1 MSTLKFFD
9 GTKYVPAYTPP
20 TASTSQKGE
29 VQLTDSIGAGTDSTK
44 ATTSKAV
51 KAHTDAIINNLT
63 NGSTVVSKAKKLDPG
78 ASITVKC
85 GDGFTGTTKFTGES
99 NVTLSLTGTLP
110 LSAIP
115 ASAQERIV
123 TVANETARFALTSK
137 QVQNGDIVKQTDTK
151 ILYIVKD
158 ETKLNSNAGYEEFT
172 AGTASRAQYDIN
184 GRPLIGRITDID
196 VTATDDGTN
205 GYGFGWNTDSSVGR
219 TSFDS
224 FQGATASAA
233 GKQGIVPAPGVG
245 ANTKFLRGDGTWQT
259 VTSGVSGV
267 KGDKESS
274 YRTGQVNLTCGNIG
288 ALPAVGGTLSGNIT
302 PNANN
307 TLSLGSSSVK
317 FNTVYATTFN
327 GNATSA
333 TTANNLNKEIGF
345 GGSVQKTTLSLKEGA
360 ATSVT
365 LNLGIGV
372 VGSAE
377 LSDGAVLTDR
387 IADGAVTTAKL
398 HENSV
403 DTTKIINGTVTAL
416 KIQDGAVETS
426 KIKDGSVST
435 AKIADANI
443 TNAKLA
449 SDIGTVYVG
458 ATEPTDTHIKIW
470 VNTNPSTKA

>member
-29 VQLTDSIGAGTDSTK
+29 VMLTDSIGAGTDSTK

-51 KAHTDAIINNLT
+51 KTHTDAIVNNLT

-151 ILYIVKD
+151 ILYVVKD
-158 ETKLNSNAGYEEFT
+158 ETKLNGNDGYEEFT

-184 GRPLIGRITDID
+184 GRPLTGRVTGID
-196 VTATDDGTN
+196 ATATDAGTN
-205 GYGFGWNTDSSVGR
+205 GYGFGWNTDSGVGR

-233 GKQGIVPAPGVG
+233 GKRGIVPAPGAG
-245 ANTKFLRGDGTWQT
+245 ANTKFLRGDGTWQS
-259 VTSGVSGV
+259 VMSGVSGV

-288 ALPAVGGTLSGNIT
+288 ALPAAGGTLSGNIT

-333 TTANNLNKEIGF
+333 TNATTATALNKSIKF
-345 GGSVQKTTLSLKEGA
+345 SGSVDEITLSLS
-360 ATSVT
+360 ATNTTHHSVT
-365 LNLGIGV
+365 LNLKNGV
-372 VGSAE
+372 VDHTKIATKE
-377 LSDGAVLTDR
+377 VLEANLGDDSVTTLKIKNKSVTEDKL
-387 IADGAVTTAKL
+387 ADLAVT
-398 HENSV
+398 E
-403 DTTKIINGTVTAL
+403 G
-416 KIQDGAVETS
+416 
-426 KIKDGSVST
+426 KIK
-435 AKIADANI
+435 DANI

-449 SDIGTVYVG
+449 ADIGTVYVG
-458 ATEPTDTHIKIW
+458 ATEPTDTHVKIW
-470 VNTNPSTKA
+470 VNTNPSTKV

>member
-151 ILYIVKD
+151 ILYVVKD

-184 GRPLIGRITDID
+184 GRPLTGRVTGID
-196 VTATDDGTN
+196 ATATDAGTN
-205 GYGFGWNTDSSVGR
+205 GYGFGWNTDSGVGR

-224 FQGATASAA
+224 FQGATASVA
-233 GKQGIVPAPGVG
+233 GKRGIVPAPGAG
-245 ANTKFLRGDGTWQT
+245 ANTKFLRGDGTWQS

-288 ALPAVGGTLSGNIT
+288 ALPAAGGTLSGNIT

-317 FNTVYATTFN
+317 FNTIYATTFN

-333 TTANNLNKEIGF
+333 TNATTATALNKSIKF
-345 GGSVQKTTLSLKEGA
+345 SGSVDEITLSLS
-360 ATSVT
+360 ATDTTQHSVT
-365 LNLGIGV
+365 LNLRNGV
-372 VGSAE
+372 VDHTKIATKE
-377 LSDGAVLTDR
+377 VLEANLGDDSVTTLKIKNKSVTEDKL
-387 IADGAVTTAKL
+387 ADLAVTT
-398 HENSV
+398 N
-403 DTTKIINGTVTAL
+403 
-416 KIQDGAVETS
+416 
-426 KIKDGSVST
+426 KIKD
-435 AKIADANI
+435 ANV
-443 TNAKLA
+443 TTSKLA
-449 SDIGTVYVG
+449 ADIGTVYVG
-458 ATEPTDTHIKIW
+458 ATEPTDTHVKIW

>member
-9 GTKYVPAYTPP
+9 GTKYIPAYTPP

-29 VQLTDSIGAGTDSTK
+29 VMLTDAIGNGTDSTK

-51 KAHTDAIINNLT
+51 KAHTDAIVNNLT

-123 TVANETARFALTSK
+123 TVANEDARFALTSK

-184 GRPLIGRITDID
+184 GRPLTGRVTGID
-196 VTATDDGTN
+196 ATATDAGTN
-205 GYGFGWNTDSSVGR
+205 GYGFGWNTASGVGR

-224 FQGATASAA
+224 FQGATPSTA
-233 GKQGIVPAPGVG
+233 GKRGIVPAPGAG
-245 ANTKFLRGDGTWQT
+245 ANTKFLRGDGTWQS

-267 KGDKESS
+267 KGDKEGS

-288 ALPAVGGTLSGNIT
+288 ALPAAGGTLSGNIT
-302 PNANN
+302 PDTNN

-317 FNTVYATTFN
+317 FNTIYATTFN

-333 TTANNLNKEIGF
+333 TNATTATALNKSIKF
-345 GGSVQKTTLSLKEGA
+345 SGSVDEITLSLS
-360 ATSVT
+360 ATDTTQHSVT
-365 LNLGIGV
+365 LNLRNGV
-372 VGSAE
+372 VDHTKIATKE
-377 LSDGAVLTDR
+377 VLEANLGDDSVTTLKIKNKSVTEDKL
-387 IADGAVTTAKL
+387 ADLAVTT
-398 HENSV
+398 N
-403 DTTKIINGTVTAL
+403 
-416 KIQDGAVETS
+416 
-426 KIKDGSVST
+426 KIKD
-435 AKIADANI
+435 ANV
-443 TNAKLA
+443 TTSKLA
-449 SDIGTVYVG
+449 ADIGTVYVG
-458 ATEPTDTHIKIW
+458 ATEPTDTHVKIW

>member
-9 GTKYVPAYTPP
+9 GTEYVPAYTPP

-29 VQLTDSIGAGTDSTK
+29 VQLTDTIGNGTDSTK

-51 KAHTDAIINNLT
+51 KAHTDAIVNNLT
-63 NGSTVVSKAKKLDPG
+63 NGSTIVSKAKKLDPG

-99 NVTLSLTGTLP
+99 NVTLSLTGILP

-123 TVANETARFALTSK
+123 TVANEAARFALTSN

-151 ILYIVKD
+151 ILYVVKD
-158 ETKLNSNAGYEEFT
+158 ETKLNGNDGYEEFT

-184 GRPLIGRITDID
+184 GRPLTGRITDID
-196 VTATDDGTN
+196 ATATDAGTN
-205 GYGFGWNTDSSVGR
+205 GYGFGWNTDSGVGR

-224 FQGATASAA
+224 FQGATDSAA
-233 GKQGIVPAPGVG
+233 GKRGIVPAPGVG
-245 ANTKFLRGDGTWQT
+245 ANTKFLRGDGTWQP

-267 KGDKESS
+267 KGDKENS

-288 ALPAVGGTLSGNIT
+288 ALPAAGGTLSGNIT

-333 TTANNLNKEIGF
+333 TNATTATTAQKLNKTVDFTGNVT
-345 GGSVQKTTLSLKEGA
+345 GSVSLNADGVNGKIGATLTIANGVVDNTKIATEGVWETNLKKG
-360 ATSVT
+360 SVT
-365 LNLGIGV
+365 NTKL
-372 VGSAE
+372 A
-377 LSDGAVLTDR
+377 DTAVSKEK
-387 IADGAVTTAKL
+387 IAPGAVTT
-398 HENSV
+398 
-403 DTTKIINGTVTAL
+403 DKIL
-416 KIQDGAVETS
+416 
-426 KIKDGSVST
+426 
-435 AKIADANI
+435 DANI
-443 TNAKLA
+443 TTSKLA
-449 SDIGTVYVG
+449 ADIGTVYVG
-458 ATEPTDTHIKIW
+458 ATEPTDTHVKIW
-470 VNTNPSTKA
+470 VNTNPK

>member
-51 KAHTDAIINNLT
+51 KAHTDAIVNNLT

-99 NVTLSLTGTLP
+99 NVILSLTGTLP
-110 LSAIP
+110 LSVIP

-123 TVANETARFALTSK
+123 TVANEAARFALTSK
-137 QVQNGDIVKQTDTK
+137 QVQNGDIVKQTDTN
-151 ILYIVKD
+151 ILYAVKD
-158 ETKLNSNAGYEEFT
+158 ETKLNGNAGYEEFT
-172 AGTASRAQYDIN
+172 AGTVSRAQYDIN
-184 GRPLIGRITDID
+184 GRPLTGRVTGID
-196 VTATDDGTN
+196 ATATDDSAN
-205 GYGFGWNTDSSVGR
+205 GYGFGWNTDGGIGR

-233 GKQGIVPAPGVG
+233 GKRGIVPAPGAG
-245 ANTKFLRGDGTWQT
+245 ANTKFLRGDGTWQS

-288 ALPAVGGTLSGNIT
+288 ALPAAGGTLSGNIT

-333 TTANNLNKEIGF
+333 TNATTATALNKSIKF
-345 GGSVQKTTLSLKEGA
+345 SGSVDA
-360 ATSVT
+360 VT
-365 LNLGIGV
+365 LNLSGTDSIQHSVTLKLGLGV
-372 VGSAE
+372 VNSHELASSAVTLEKMAPGSVGTQNI
-377 LSDGAVLTDR
+377 LDGAV
-387 IADGAVTTAKL
+387 I
-398 HENSV
+398 
-403 DTTKIINGTVTAL
+403 
-416 KIQDGAVETS
+416 TS
-426 KIKDGSVST
+426 KIYNGSVTSE
-435 AKIADANI
+435 KIHNEAVNTQKI
-443 TNAKLA
+443 ENSSVTNAKLA
-449 SDIGTVYVG
+449 PDVGTVYVG
-458 ATEPTDTHIKIW
+458 ATEPTDTHVKIW

>member
-29 VQLTDSIGAGTDSTK
+29 VMLTDAIGNGTDSTK

-51 KAHTDAIINNLT
+51 KAHTDAIVSNLT

-123 TVANETARFALTSK
+123 TIANEAARFALTSK

-151 ILYIVKD
+151 ILYVVKD
-158 ETKLNSNAGYEEFT
+158 ETKLNGNDGYEEFT

-184 GRPLIGRITDID
+184 GRPLTSRITSID
-196 VTATDDGTN
+196 VTATDVGAN
-205 GYGFGWNTDSSVGR
+205 GYGFGWRNDSGIGR

-224 FQGATASAA
+224 FQGATPSAA
-233 GKQGIVPAPGVG
+233 GKRGIVPAPGAG
-245 ANTKFLRGDGTWQT
+245 ANTKFLRGDGTWQS
-259 VTSGVSGV
+259 VTSGVSSVNGH
-267 KGDKESS
+267 
-274 YRTGQVNLTCGNIG
+274 TGKVTLTCSDIG
-288 ALPAVGGTLSGNIT
+288 ALPAAGGTLSGNIT

-333 TTANNLNKEIGF
+333 TDATTATTAQKLNKAVDFTGNVTGSVNLNSDGVNGRIGATLTIAN
-345 GGSVQKTTLSLKEGA
+345 GVVDNTKIATEGVWEANLKKGSVTNTKLADS
-360 ATSVT
+360 
-365 LNLGIGV
+365 
-372 VGSAE
+372 
-377 LSDGAVLTDR
+377 AVLEKK
-387 IADGAVTTAKL
+387 IADNAVTT
-398 HENSV
+398 N
-403 DTTKIINGTVTAL
+403 KILDANVT
-416 KIQDGAVETS
+416 TS
-426 KIKDGSVST
+426 K
-435 AKIADANI
+435 
-443 TNAKLA
+443 LA
-449 SDIGTVYVG
+449 ADIGTVYIG
-458 ATEPTDTHIKIW
+458 ATEPTDTHVKIW
-470 VNTNPSTKA
+470 INTNPPTKA

>member
-29 VQLTDSIGAGTDSTK
+29 VMLTDAIGNGTDSTK

-51 KAHTDAIINNLT
+51 KAHTDAIVNNLT

-123 TVANETARFALTSK
+123 TVANEDARFALTSK

-184 GRPLIGRITDID
+184 GRPLTGRVTGID
-196 VTATDDGTN
+196 ATATDAGTN
-205 GYGFGWNTDSSVGR
+205 GYGFGWNTDSGVGR

-224 FQGATASAA
+224 FQGATASVA
-233 GKQGIVPAPGVG
+233 GKRGIVPAPGAG
-245 ANTKFLRGDGTWQT
+245 ANTKFLRGDGTWQS

-267 KGDKESS
+267 KGDKEGS
-274 YRTGQVNLTCGNIG
+274 YRTGQVNLTCENIG
-288 ALPAVGGTLSGNIT
+288 ALPAAGGTLSGNIT
-302 PNANN
+302 PNTNN

-317 FNTVYATTFN
+317 FNTIYATTFN

-333 TTANNLNKEIGF
+333 TNATTATALNKSIKF
-345 GGSVQKTTLSLKEGA
+345 SGSVDEITLSLS
-360 ATSVT
+360 ATDTTQHSVT
-365 LNLGIGV
+365 LNLRNGV
-372 VGSAE
+372 VDHTKIATKE
-377 LSDGAVLTDR
+377 VLEANLGDDSVTTLKIKNKSVTEDKL
-387 IADGAVTTAKL
+387 ADLAVTT
-398 HENSV
+398 N
-403 DTTKIINGTVTAL
+403 
-416 KIQDGAVETS
+416 
-426 KIKDGSVST
+426 KIKD
-435 AKIADANI
+435 ANV
-443 TNAKLA
+443 TTSKLA
-449 SDIGTVYVG
+449 ADIGTVYVG
-458 ATEPTDTHIKIW
+458 ATEPTDTHVKIW

>member
-29 VQLTDSIGAGTDSTK
+29 VQLTDSIGNGTDSTK

-51 KAHTDAIINNLT
+51 KAHTDAIVNNLT

-99 NVTLSLTGTLP
+99 NIILSLTGTLP

-123 TVANETARFALTSK
+123 TVANEAARFALTSK

-158 ETKLNSNAGYEEFT
+158 ENKLNSVAGYEEFT

-184 GRPLIGRITDID
+184 GNPLVGRVTGID
-196 VTATDDGTN
+196 TTATDAGTN
-205 GYGFGWNTDSSVGR
+205 GYGFDWSNDAGIGR

-224 FQGATASAA
+224 FQGATDKAP
-233 GKQGIVPAPGVG
+233 GKRGIVPAPGAG
-245 ANTKFLRGDGTWQT
+245 ANTKFLRGDGTWQS

-267 KGDKESS
+267 KGDKEGS

-288 ALPAVGGTLSGNIT
+288 ALPAAGGTLFGNII
-302 PNANN
+302 PDANN

-333 TTANNLNKEIGF
+333 TSATTATALNKSIKF
-345 GGSVQKTTLSLKEGA
+345 SGSVDA
-360 ATSVT
+360 VT
-365 LNLGIGV
+365 LNLSGTDSTQHSVTLKLGLGV
-372 VGSAE
+372 VDSHELASNAVTLEKMAPGSVGTE
-377 LSDGAVLTDR
+377 NILNGAVITDK
-387 IADGAVTTAKL
+387 IYDGSVTTNKIYNEAVTT
-398 HENSV
+398 N
-403 DTTKIINGTVTAL
+403 KIGN
-416 KIQDGAVETS
+416 
-426 KIKDGSVST
+426 GSV
-435 AKIADANI
+435 

-449 SDIGTVYVG
+449 TDVGTVYVG
-458 ATEPTDTHIKIW
+458 ATEPTDTHVKIW

>member
-99 NVTLSLTGTLP
+99 NVILSLTGTLP

-151 ILYIVKD
+151 ILYVVKD

-184 GRPLIGRITDID
+184 GRPLTGRVTGID
-196 VTATDDGTN
+196 ATATDAGTN
-205 GYGFGWNTDSSVGR
+205 GYGFGWNTDSGVGR

-233 GKQGIVPAPGVG
+233 GKRGIVPAPGVG
-245 ANTKFLRGDGTWQT
+245 ANTKFLRGDGTWQS

-288 ALPAVGGTLSGNIT
+288 ALPAAGGTLSGNIT

-307 TLSLGSSSVK
+307 ILSLGSSSVK
-317 FNTVYATTFN
+317 FNAVYATTFN

-333 TTANNLNKEIGF
+333 TNATTATALNKSIKFSGAINE
-345 GGSVQKTTLSLKEGA
+345 TTLNLS
-360 ATSVT
+360 ATDTTQHSVT
-365 LNLGIGV
+365 LNLRNGV
-372 VGSAE
+372 VDSFALASSAVTLE
-377 LSDGAVLTDR
+377 KMAPDSVGTQNILDGAV
-387 IADGAVTTAKL
+387 I
-398 HENSV
+398 
-403 DTTKIINGTVTAL
+403 
-416 KIQDGAVETS
+416 TS
-426 KIKDGSVST
+426 KIYNGSVTSE
-435 AKIADANI
+435 KIHNEAVNTQKI
-443 TNAKLA
+443 ENSSVTNAKLA
-449 SDIGTVYVG
+449 SDVGTVYVG
-458 ATEPTDTHIKIW
+458 ATEPTDTHVKIW
-470 VNTNPSTKA
+470 VNTNQK

>member
-51 KAHTDAIINNLT
+51 KAHTDAIVNNLT

-99 NVTLSLTGTLP
+99 NVILSLTGTLP

-123 TVANETARFALTSK
+123 TVANEAARFALTSK

-151 ILYIVKD
+151 ILYVVKD
-158 ETKLNSNAGYEEFT
+158 ETKLNSNVGYEEFT

-184 GRPLIGRITDID
+184 GRPLTGRVTGID
-196 VTATDDGTN
+196 ATATDAGTN
-205 GYGFGWNTDSSVGR
+205 GYGFGWNTDSGVGR

-224 FQGATASAA
+224 FQGATASVA
-233 GKQGIVPAPGVG
+233 GKRGIVPAPGAG
-245 ANTKFLRGDGTWQT
+245 ANTKFLRGDGTWQS

-288 ALPAVGGTLSGNIT
+288 ALPAAGGTLSGNIT

-307 TLSLGSSSVK
+307 TLSLGSNSVK
-317 FNTVYATTFN
+317 FNTIYATTFN

-333 TTANNLNKEIGF
+333 TNATIATALNKSIKF
-345 GGSVQKTTLSLKEGA
+345 SGSVDEITLSLS
-360 ATSVT
+360 ATDTTQHSVT
-365 LNLGIGV
+365 LNLRNGV
-372 VGSAE
+372 VDHTKIATKE
-377 LSDGAVLTDR
+377 VLEANLGDDSVTTLKIKNKSVTEDKL
-387 IADGAVTTAKL
+387 ADLAVTT
-398 HENSV
+398 N
-403 DTTKIINGTVTAL
+403 
-416 KIQDGAVETS
+416 
-426 KIKDGSVST
+426 KIKD
-435 AKIADANI
+435 ANV
-443 TNAKLA
+443 TTSKLA
-449 SDIGTVYVG
+449 ADIGTVYVG
-458 ATEPTDTHIKIW
+458 ATEPTDTHVKIW

>member
-78 ASITVKC
+78 ASITIKC

-288 ALPAVGGTLSGNIT
+288 ALPAAGGTLSGNIT

-307 TLSLGSSSVK
+307 ILSLGSSSVK
-317 FNTVYATTFN
+317 FNTIYATTFN

-333 TTANNLNKEIGF
+333 TNATTATALNKSIKF
-345 GGSVQKTTLSLKEGA
+345 SGSVDEITLSLD
-360 ATSVT
+360 ATDTTQHSVT
-365 LNLGIGV
+365 LNLRNGV
-372 VGSAE
+372 VDHTKIATKEVLEANLGDNSVTTLKIKNKSVTEDKLAD
-377 LSDGAVLTDR
+377 LAVIEGKIATD
-387 IADGAVTTAKL
+387 AVTT
-398 HENSV
+398 N
-403 DTTKIINGTVTAL
+403 
-416 KIQDGAVETS
+416 
-426 KIKDGSVST
+426 KIKD
-435 AKIADANI
+435 ANI
-443 TNAKLA
+443 INAKLA
-449 SDIGTVYVG
+449 ADIGTVYVG
-458 ATEPTDTHIKIW
+458 ATEPTDTHVKIW

>member
-29 VQLTDSIGAGTDSTK
+29 VMLTDAIGAGTDSTK

-51 KAHTDAIINNLT
+51 KAHTDAIVNNLT

-78 ASITVKC
+78 ANITVKC

-123 TVANETARFALTSK
+123 TVANEAARFALTSK

-151 ILYIVKD
+151 ILYVVKD

-184 GRPLIGRITDID
+184 GRPLTGRVTGID
-196 VTATDDGTN
+196 ATATDAGTN
-205 GYGFGWNTDSSVGR
+205 GYGFGWNTDSGVGR

-224 FQGATASAA
+224 FQGATASVA
-233 GKQGIVPAPGVG
+233 GKRGIVPAPGAG
-245 ANTKFLRGDGTWQT
+245 ANTKFLRGDGTWQS

-267 KGDKESS
+267 KGDKEGS
-274 YRTGQVNLTCGNIG
+274 YRTGQVNLTCENIG
-288 ALPAVGGTLSGNIT
+288 ALPAAGGTLSGNIT
-302 PNANN
+302 PNTNN

-317 FNTVYATTFN
+317 FNTIYATTFN

-333 TTANNLNKEIGF
+333 TNATTATALNKSIKF
-345 GGSVQKTTLSLKEGA
+345 SGSVDEITLSLS
-360 ATSVT
+360 ATDTTQHSVT
-365 LNLGIGV
+365 LNLRNGV
-372 VGSAE
+372 VDHTKIATKE
-377 LSDGAVLTDR
+377 VLEANLGDDSVTTLKIKNKSVTEDKL
-387 IADGAVTTAKL
+387 ADLAVTT
-398 HENSV
+398 N
-403 DTTKIINGTVTAL
+403 
-416 KIQDGAVETS
+416 
-426 KIKDGSVST
+426 KIKD
-435 AKIADANI
+435 ANV
-443 TNAKLA
+443 TTSKLA
-449 SDIGTVYVG
+449 ADIGTVYVG
-458 ATEPTDTHIKIW
+458 ATEPTDTHVKIW

>member
-51 KAHTDAIINNLT
+51 KAHTDAIVNNLT

-85 GDGFTGTTKFTGES
+85 GDGFTGSAKFTGES

-123 TVANETARFALTSK
+123 TVANKAARLALTSS
-137 QVQNGDIVKQTDTK
+137 QVQNGDIVKESDTK
-151 ILYIVKD
+151 VLYVVKD
-158 ETKLNSNAGYEEFT
+158 DTKLNLEASYEEFT

-184 GRPLIGRITDID
+184 NVPLVGRITALD
-196 VTATDDGTN
+196 TNATDAGNN
-205 GYGFGWNTDSSVGR
+205 GYGFGWSSDSATGR

-233 GKQGIVPAPGVG
+233 GKRGIVPAPGAG
-245 ANTKFLRGDGTWQT
+245 ANTKFLRGDGTWQS

-267 KGDKESS
+267 KGNSEST
-274 YRTGQVNLTCGNIG
+274 YRTGQVNLTCENIG
-288 ALPAVGGTLSGNIT
+288 ALPAAGGTLSGNIT
-302 PNANN
+302 PKTNN
-307 TLSLGSSSVK
+307 TLLLGSSSMK
-317 FNTVYATTFN
+317 FKSIYATSFE

-333 TTANNLNKEIGF
+333 TTASNLNKEIGF
-345 GGSVQKTTLSLKEGA
+345 SGSVNQTTLSLKEGA
-360 ATSVT
+360 ATNVT
-365 LNLGIGV
+365 LTLGPGV
-372 VGSAE
+372 VSSNE
-377 LSDGAVLTDR
+377 LADSSVITGR
-387 IADGAVTTAKL
+387 IKDGAVTAIKL
-398 HENSV
+398 AANSV
-403 DTTKIINGTVTAL
+403 ENAKILDSAVT
-416 KIQDGAVETS
+416 TS
-426 KIKDGSVST
+426 KIKDANVTT
-435 AKIADANI
+435 AKIADANV

-458 ATEPTDTHIKIW
+458 GTEPTDTHVKIW
-470 VNTNPSTKA
+470 VNTNPK

>member
-29 VQLTDSIGAGTDSTK
+29 VMLTDAIGNGTDSTK

-51 KAHTDAIINNLT
+51 KAHTDAIVNNLT

-123 TVANETARFALTSK
+123 TVANEDARFALTSK

-184 GRPLIGRITDID
+184 GRPLTGRVTGID
-196 VTATDDGTN
+196 ATATDAGTN
-205 GYGFGWNTDSSVGR
+205 GYGFGWNTDSGVGR

-224 FQGATASAA
+224 FQGATASVA
-233 GKQGIVPAPGVG
+233 GKRGIVPAPGAG
-245 ANTKFLRGDGTWQT
+245 A
-259 VTSGVSGV
+259 
-267 KGDKESS
+267 
-274 YRTGQVNLTCGNIG
+274 
-288 ALPAVGGTLSGNIT
+288 
-302 PNANN
+302 
-307 TLSLGSSSVK
+307 
-317 FNTVYATTFN
+317 
-327 GNATSA
+327 
-333 TTANNLNKEIGF
+333 
-345 GGSVQKTTLSLKEGA
+345 
-360 ATSVT
+360 
-365 LNLGIGV
+365 
-372 VGSAE
+372 
-377 LSDGAVLTDR
+377 
-387 IADGAVTTAKL
+387 
-398 HENSV
+398 
-403 DTTKIINGTVTAL
+403 
-416 KIQDGAVETS
+416 
-426 KIKDGSVST
+426 
-435 AKIADANI
+435 
-443 TNAKLA
+443 
-449 SDIGTVYVG
+449 
-458 ATEPTDTHIKIW
+458 
-470 VNTNPSTKA
+470 

>member
-51 KAHTDAIINNLT
+51 KAHTDAIVNNLT

-123 TVANETARFALTSK
+123 TVANEDARFALTSK

-184 GRPLIGRITDID
+184 GRPLTGRVTGID
-196 VTATDDGTN
+196 ATATDAGTN
-205 GYGFGWNTDSSVGR
+205 GYGFGWNTDSGVGR

-224 FQGATASAA
+224 FQGATPSTA
-233 GKQGIVPAPGVG
+233 GKRGIVPAPGAG
-245 ANTKFLRGDGTWQT
+245 ANTKFLRGDGTWQS

-267 KGDKESS
+267 KGDKEGS

-288 ALPAVGGTLSGNIT
+288 ALPAAGGTLSGNIT
-302 PNANN
+302 PDTNN

-317 FNTVYATTFN
+317 FNTIYATTFN

-333 TTANNLNKEIGF
+333 TNATTATALNKSIKF
-345 GGSVQKTTLSLKEGA
+345 SGSVDEITLSLS
-360 ATSVT
+360 ATDTTQHSVT
-365 LNLGIGV
+365 LNLRNGV
-372 VGSAE
+372 VDHTKIATKE
-377 LSDGAVLTDR
+377 VLEANLGDDSVTTLKIKNKSVTEDKL
-387 IADGAVTTAKL
+387 ADLAVTT
-398 HENSV
+398 N
-403 DTTKIINGTVTAL
+403 
-416 KIQDGAVETS
+416 
-426 KIKDGSVST
+426 KIKD
-435 AKIADANI
+435 ANV
-443 TNAKLA
+443 TTSKLA
-449 SDIGTVYVG
+449 ADIGTVYIG
-458 ATEPTDTHIKIW
+458 ATEPTDTHVKIW

>member
-29 VQLTDSIGAGTDSTK
+29 VQLTDSIGNGTDSTK

-51 KAHTDAIINNLT
+51 KTHTDAIVNNLT

-85 GDGFTGTTKFTGES
+85 GDGFTGTTNFTGES

-123 TVANETARFALTSK
+123 TVANEAARFALTSN

-151 ILYIVKD
+151 ILYVVKD
-158 ETKLNSNAGYEEFT
+158 ETKLNGNDGYEEFT

-184 GRPLIGRITDID
+184 GRPLTGRITDID
-196 VTATDDGTN
+196 ATATDAGTN
-205 GYGFGWNTDSSVGR
+205 GYGFGWNTESGVGR

-224 FQGATASAA
+224 FQGATDSAA
-233 GKQGIVPAPGVG
+233 GKRGIVPAPGVG
-245 ANTKFLRGDGTWQT
+245 ANTKFLRGDGTWQS

-267 KGDKESS
+267 KGDKENS

-288 ALPAVGGTLSGNIT
+288 ALPAAGGTLSGNIT

-333 TTANNLNKEIGF
+333 TNATTATTAQKLNKTVDFTGNVT
-345 GGSVQKTTLSLKEGA
+345 GSVSLNADGVNGKIGATLTIANGVVDNTKIATEGVWETNLKKG
-360 ATSVT
+360 SVT
-365 LNLGIGV
+365 NTKL
-372 VGSAE
+372 A
-377 LSDGAVLTDR
+377 DTAVSKEK
-387 IADGAVTTAKL
+387 IAPGAVTT
-398 HENSV
+398 
-403 DTTKIINGTVTAL
+403 DKIL
-416 KIQDGAVETS
+416 
-426 KIKDGSVST
+426 
-435 AKIADANI
+435 DANI
-443 TNAKLA
+443 TTSKLA
-449 SDIGTVYVG
+449 ADIGTVYVG
-458 ATEPTDTHIKIW
+458 ATKPTDTHVKIW
-470 VNTNPSTKA
+470 VNTNPK

>member
-29 VQLTDSIGAGTDSTK
+29 VMLTDAIGAGTDSTK

-51 KAHTDAIINNLT
+51 KAHTDAIVNNLT

-123 TVANETARFALTSK
+123 TVANEAARFALTSK

-151 ILYIVKD
+151 ILYVVKD

-184 GRPLIGRITDID
+184 GRPLTGRVTGID
-196 VTATDDGTN
+196 ATATDAGTN
-205 GYGFGWNTDSSVGR
+205 GYGFGWNTDSGVGR

-233 GKQGIVPAPGVG
+233 GKRGIVPAPGAG

-288 ALPAVGGTLSGNIT
+288 ALPAAGGTLSGNIT

-333 TTANNLNKEIGF
+333 TSATTATTAQKLNKAVDFTGNVTGSVNLNSDGINGKIGATLTIAN
-345 GGSVQKTTLSLKEGA
+345 GVVDNTKIATEGVWEANLKKGSVTNTKLADTAVSKEK
-360 ATSVT
+360 
-365 LNLGIGV
+365 
-372 VGSAE
+372 
-377 LSDGAVLTDR
+377 
-387 IADGAVTTAKL
+387 IAPNAVTT
-398 HENSV
+398 
-403 DTTKIINGTVTAL
+403 DKILDANVT
-416 KIQDGAVETS
+416 TS
-426 KIKDGSVST
+426 K
-435 AKIADANI
+435 
-443 TNAKLA
+443 LA
-449 SDIGTVYVG
+449 ADIGTVYVG
-458 ATEPTDTHIKIW
+458 ATEPTDTHVKIW
-470 VNTNPSTKA
+470 VNTNPK

>member
-29 VQLTDSIGAGTDSTK
+29 VMLTDAIGNGTDSTK

-51 KAHTDAIINNLT
+51 KAHTDAIVNNLT

-123 TVANETARFALTSK
+123 TVANEVARFALTSK

-151 ILYIVKD
+151 ILYVVKD
-158 ETKLNSNAGYEEFT
+158 ETKLNGNDGYEEFT

-184 GRPLIGRITDID
+184 GRPLTGRITGID
-196 VTATDDGTN
+196 VTATDAGTN
-205 GYGFGWNTDSSVGR
+205 GYGFGWSNDSGIGR

-224 FQGATASAA
+224 FQGATPSAA
-233 GKQGIVPAPGVG
+233 GKRGIVPAPGAG
-245 ANTKFLRGDGTWQT
+245 ANTKFLRGDGTWQS

-288 ALPAVGGTLSGNIT
+288 ALPAAGGTLSGNIT
-302 PNANN
+302 PNTNN

-317 FNTVYATTFN
+317 FNTIYATTFN

-333 TTANNLNKEIGF
+333 TNATTATALNKSIKF
-345 GGSVQKTTLSLKEGA
+345 SGSVDEITLSLS
-360 ATSVT
+360 ATDTTQHSVT
-365 LNLGIGV
+365 LNLRNGV
-372 VGSAE
+372 VDHTKIATKE
-377 LSDGAVLTDR
+377 VLEANLGDDSVTTLKIKNKSITEDKL
-387 IADGAVTTAKL
+387 ADLAVTT
-398 HENSV
+398 N
-403 DTTKIINGTVTAL
+403 
-416 KIQDGAVETS
+416 
-426 KIKDGSVST
+426 KIK
-435 AKIADANI
+435 DANI

-449 SDIGTVYVG
+449 ADIGTVYVG
-458 ATEPTDTHIKIW
+458 ATEPTDTHVKIW
-470 VNTNPSTKA
+470 VNTNPSTKV

>member
-29 VQLTDSIGAGTDSTK
+29 VMLTDSIGAGTDSTK

-51 KAHTDAIINNLT
+51 KTHTDAIVNNLT

-151 ILYIVKD
+151 ILYVVKD
-158 ETKLNSNAGYEEFT
+158 ETKLNGNDGYEEFT

-184 GRPLIGRITDID
+184 GRPLTGRVTGID
-196 VTATDDGTN
+196 ATATDAGTN
-205 GYGFGWNTDSSVGR
+205 GYGFGWNTDSGVGR

-233 GKQGIVPAPGVG
+233 GKRGIVPAPGAG
-245 ANTKFLRGDGTWQT
+245 ANTKFLRGDGTWQS

-288 ALPAVGGTLSGNIT
+288 ALPAAGGTLSGNIT

-333 TTANNLNKEIGF
+333 TNATTATALNKSIKF
-345 GGSVQKTTLSLKEGA
+345 SGSVDEITLSLS
-360 ATSVT
+360 ATNTTQHSVT
-365 LNLGIGV
+365 LNLKNGV
-372 VGSAE
+372 VDHTKIATKE
-377 LSDGAVLTDR
+377 VLEANLGDDSVTTLKIKNKSVTEDKL
-387 IADGAVTTAKL
+387 ADLAVT
-398 HENSV
+398 E
-403 DTTKIINGTVTAL
+403 G
-416 KIQDGAVETS
+416 
-426 KIKDGSVST
+426 KIK
-435 AKIADANI
+435 DANI

-449 SDIGTVYVG
+449 PDIGTVYVG
-458 ATEPTDTHIKIW
+458 ATEPTDTHVKIW

>member
-29 VQLTDSIGAGTDSTK
+29 VMLTDSIGAGTDSTK

-51 KAHTDAIINNLT
+51 KTHTDAIVNNLT

-151 ILYIVKD
+151 ILYVVKD
-158 ETKLNSNAGYEEFT
+158 ETKLNGNDGYEEFT

-184 GRPLIGRITDID
+184 GRPLTGRVTGID
-196 VTATDDGTN
+196 ATATDAGTN
-205 GYGFGWNTDSSVGR
+205 GYGFGWNTDSGVGR

-233 GKQGIVPAPGVG
+233 GKRGIVPAPGAG
-245 ANTKFLRGDGTWQT
+245 ANTKFLRGDGTWQS

-288 ALPAVGGTLSGNIT
+288 ALPAAGGTLSGNIT

-333 TTANNLNKEIGF
+333 TNATTATALNKSIKF
-345 GGSVQKTTLSLKEGA
+345 SGSVDEITLSLS
-360 ATSVT
+360 ATNTTQHSVT
-365 LNLGIGV
+365 LNLKNGV
-372 VGSAE
+372 VDHTKIATKE
-377 LSDGAVLTDR
+377 VLEANLGDDSVTTLKIKNKSVTEDKL
-387 IADGAVTTAKL
+387 ADLAVT
-398 HENSV
+398 E
-403 DTTKIINGTVTAL
+403 G
-416 KIQDGAVETS
+416 
-426 KIKDGSVST
+426 KIK
-435 AKIADANI
+435 DANI

-449 SDIGTVYVG
+449 ADIGTVYVG
-458 ATEPTDTHIKIW
+458 ATEPTDTHVKIW
-470 VNTNPSTKA
+470 VNTNPSTKV